1 MTAMHLDL
9 LKAKRFRDMT
19 GNNVNHPNDFLAR
32 VYAQVVLQTVA
43 GVNYI

>member
-1 MTAMHLDL
+1 MTAMHIDL
-9 LKAKRFRDMT
+9 LKANRFRDMS

-43 GVNYI
+43 GDNYI